1 MDAVKFFN
9 YFWCSKIAYMTIPD
23 KAQLAANEG
32 LKKYI
37 ASDEFIAVTTGNIA
51 VIAKSVLFTTNSDK
65 AVASA
70 AAAYISNAGFS
81 QEKLD
86 AKENLA
92 FTVSYLAG
100 NAQVKLDELNLQS
113 ISMQLHDSETYYSHA
128 ADAECAS
135 SAQAACT
142 LMTLKQT
149 IITDDFVTL
158 TELTAL
164 QALITSFLS
173 IQGTSEEMHTVSPQ
187 LTKQFKDDIKLTKK
201 NAKDL
206 IKLSK
211 RYKNSNSGYYNSL
224 VDLAKPKIAVHHTD
238 VEIFVYNIATGEAI
252 NLAVASF
259 SNSKKTGTS
268 TSDGMLSVD
277 EIRAGNP
284 MLTIKAPEY
293 NDYLGMIHIVS
304 GTTNS
309 FRIGLTHK

>member
-1 MDAVKFFN
+1 
-9 YFWCSKIAYMTIPD
+9 MTISD

-37 ASDEFIAVTTGNIA
+37 ASDEFIAVTTNNTA
-51 VIAKSVLFTTNSDK
+51 VIAKSVLFTTNSNK

-81 QEKLD
+81 QDKLD
-86 AKENLA
+86 AKETLA
-92 FTVSYLAG
+92 FTVSYMAG

-113 ISMQLHDSETYYSHA
+113 LSMQLHDSETYYSHA

-135 SAQAACT
+135 RAQAACT
-142 LMTLKQT
+142 LMTSKQS
-149 IITDDFVTL
+149 IITDEYVKL

-164 QALITSFLS
+164 QAFIVSFLS
-173 IQGTSEEMHTVSPQ
+173 LQGTSEEMHTVSPQ

-201 NAKDL
+201 IAKDL

-211 RYKNSNSGYYNSL
+211 RYKNSDSAYYNSL
-224 VDLAKPKIAVHHTD
+224 VDLAKPKIPVHHTD
-238 VEIFVYNIATGEAI
+238 VEIYVYNLATGEPV
-252 NLAVASF
+252 NLAEASL
-259 SNSKKTGTS
+259 SNTKKTDTS
-268 TSDGMLSVD
+268 TSDGMLSID

-284 MLTIKAPEY
+284 MLSIKAPDY
-293 NDYLGMIHIVS
+293 NPYLGMIHIVS